1 MNTEIVLALLS
12 LVGTLAGSLLGVLT
26 STRLTVY
33 RIEQLEKKVEGYN
46 SVIERVALLERDNA
60 TQWQRIDEMRTDI
73 KDIKR
78 EVMKNSAKIGEVIHD

>member
-1 MNTEIVLALLS
+1 MNTEIILALLS

-46 SVIERVALLERDNA
+46 SVIERVALLERDNT